1 MKFTEKAALATSAVS
16 LAAAPMIADANVV
29 QGTGGPVSVSFADLP
44 SGAGFQAVDVP
55 WDVDGAN
62 GADFFLYASRV
73 VSTYVSGS
81 GANVEFRYGY
91 NGIANRA
98 YSNAQGNGIGVVA
111 NASTT
116 GLARMAVSSRV
127 GLTLAAG
134 QYLIT
139 SAAAV
144 ATAGYNVQYGTGSYG
159 ASSAVPLGGLLPGMN
174 KIGFAF
180 DVNGDTHYG
189 WAEIV
194 LHGGPNFE
202 LEVANWWYEDEA
214 DAEIHITP
222 VPASGVAALT
232 LLGLGAA
239 GLRAQRRRK
248 AKQ

>member
-1 MKFTEKAALATSAVS
+1 MKFSDKAALAAGAISF
-16 LAAAPMIADANVV
+16 AAMPVAGQAAVV

-44 SGAGFQAVDVP
+44 GGSGFQTVDVP

-62 GADFFLYASRV
+62 GADFYLYAARSV
-73 VSTYVSGS
+73 YTYTLGY
-81 GANVEFRYGY
+81 GANLELRYGY
-91 NGIANRA
+91 NGIAIST
-98 YSNAQGNGIGVVA
+98 YSSLPGNGLGIVA
-111 NASTT
+111 NPTTT
-116 GLARMAVSSRV
+116 GFARMAVSSRV
-127 GLTLAAG
+127 GPTLAAG
-134 QYLIT
+134 RYLIS
-139 SAAAV
+139 SADAV
-144 ATAGYNVQYGTGSYG
+144 ATARYNVQYGTASYG
-159 ASSAVPLGGLLPGMN
+159 SSYAVPLGDLLPGMN

-222 VPASGVAALT
+222 VPASGIAALT

-239 GLRAQRRRK
+239 GLRAQRQRK